1 MKSRQAWWGVGVVV
15 LAGALLGSW
24 AWWQPRVAVPAPA
37 AQGADLLPEQREQLR
52 QARERIAQA
61 LAQMEA
67 AAQRQD
73 PEALARAQ
81 STVNAAMGIGT
92 RATLSPRQIEAVLP
106 AALGGLVRQQA
117 DTFGDDTLGALS
129 VSVSVRYGSDE
140 QRRIDVSVS
149 DTGGLSAWA
158 ALADWE
164 RAAQVAA
171 QAGRREAVRLEGARV
186 VREVTDTAETPAQ
199 VNLVLANGIV
209 VEAIGDGLTLADLL
223 AALRDL
229 DLPALEALVP
239 AASPS

>member
-1 MKSRQAWWGVGVVV
+1 MKSRQVWWGVGMVVM
-15 LAGALLGSW
+15 AGALLGSW
-24 AWWQPRVAVPAPA
+24 AWWPQRVAVPALA
-37 AQGADLLPEQREQLR
+37 AQDADLAPEQRAQLQ

-81 STVNAAMGIGT
+81 LAVNAAMGIGT
-92 RATLSPRQIEAVLP
+92 RPTLSPRQIEAVLP
-106 AALGGLVRQQA
+106 PAMGGLVRQQA

-129 VSVSVRYGSDE
+129 VSVSARYGSEE
-140 QRRIDVSVS
+140 QRRIDMSVS
-149 DTGGLSAWA
+149 DTGGLSPWA
-158 ALADWE
+158 ALADWQ

-171 QAGRREAVRLEGARV
+171 QVGRQEAVRLDGARV
-186 VREVTDTAETPAQ
+186 VREVAETTETPPQ